1 MSSALSSFNTEHT
14 QHLSGLCVESLF
26 ETEDT
31 EAVLTGGEILAAGE
45 EDGDW

>member
-1 MSSALSSFNTEHT
+1 MPR
-14 QHLSGLCVESLF
+14 QVELFF

-31 EAVLTGGEILAAGE
+31 EAVLVGGEILAAGE